1 MCPRVCVC
9 VLLNVSSPPKPQHG
23 ARHDVG
29 CLLSVRDCEML
40 FFVSFLFWWFFSRF
54 ALQHHPAPSTI
65 ASYRCQATPA
75 PALLFMLIPLVVWDC
90 CVSFFFIP
98 ISHDALVVVSG
109 GCASGDSLHSSYQG
123 ECCVCFFLFFP
134 TSLFQWTPYTTVYLE
149 IGRWIY
155 YDPVKH
161 CSHIT
166 TPGRLPSPSPTL
178 LPTTDQSPVM
188 CAPFTTCIMLP
199 GNRLMDAIAIEINSV
214 QKALKRERDMYAN
227 FGWIVFLFVCLQCL
241 LLWVK
246 STETEQQQS
255 P

>member
-1 MCPRVCVC
+1 MCVC

-75 PALLFMLIPLVVWDC
+75 PALLFMFIPLVVWDC

-123 ECCVCFFLFFP
+123 ECCVCFFLFFSYLP
-134 TSLFQWTPYTTVYLE
+134 LPMNAIYDSLSWDRSVNLLRPSQALLTHNNSRPLTITLTYTPSHDRPIPCDVCSIHDVY
-149 IGRWIY
+149 
-155 YDPVKH
+155 
-161 CSHIT
+161 
-166 TPGRLPSPSPTL
+166 
-178 LPTTDQSPVM
+178 
-188 CAPFTTCIMLP
+188 
-199 GNRLMDAIAIEINSV
+199 
-214 QKALKRERDMYAN
+214 YAAR
-227 FGWIVFLFVCLQCL
+227 
-241 LLWVK
+241 
-246 STETEQQQS
+246 
-255 P
+255 